1 MRLLTRLLALVA
13 LTLLPIV
20 GIEIYDEADLRTH
33 RAEEG
38 RDQALRLAR
47 LVAQQQTNVV
57 AGAQHLLMALAQ
69 ASEIRNRNPA
79 ACHSLLSQLAP
90 SYKEYVGIVSLDDT
104 GHVVCSGGSLNP
116 PASLGEN
123 RFFREAMDTR
133 RFSTGVYTEDLN
145 RNKIVYLAQP
155 YFDGDQK
162 PAGVVALALSLD
174 WLNAQAAANPLP
186 DKSTISVVDHDGT
199 ILVRHPGE
207 QQFVGTK
214 IPGATHTEMLSGGEA
229 VRDAV
234 GFDGISRIYS
244 YTPVP
249 GERHDLT
256 VSVGL
261 DKGDVMQTAAAA
273 NRRDAL
279 AIAGSCILAALLAV
293 FGARFF
299 IARPINTLLN
309 RAEHW
314 RRGDFS
320 ARVSFGESR
329 SEFGRLGA
337 AFNAMAEAIAARESE
352 LERRVAER
360 TEALTEAMHAQQ
372 AAEISL
378 YEAQKVETV
387 GRLTGGVAHDFNN
400 LLAAIVGN
408 LELLRARLDADHPV
422 IVRVNAALQS
432 ANRGA
437 ALVQQL
443 LAFARRQT
451 LHPKTVD
458 LSEYVNGATDML
470 QRLLRSDVT
479 VEANLLPGTWPVC
492 VDPNQLEAAI
502 LNLAVN
508 ARDAMPQGGVLG
520 LSTQNV
526 SLDHASPQYGL
537 TGDFVALTVSD
548 TGTGIPAE
556 ILEKVF
562 DPFFTTKD
570 VGSGSG
576 LGLSMVQGF
585 ARQSQGAVTIES
597 VVGKGTAI
605 TLYLPRGRDAE
616 LTRGESNDEPAEG
629 EGTVLLVDDDQS
641 VRGVTAEMLT
651 SAGYNVVMAGN
662 AAEAVATFRMDP
674 DRFDILITDL
684 VLVGGASGID
694 LAVDL
699 RVASPDLPILLV
711 TGYSDALL
719 DDRRAEGLAILTK
732 PYSTSQLTQA
742 ARDALRKRRPNH
754 PAPTLLDAG

>member
-20 GIEIYDEADLRTH
+20 GIEIYDEVDLRTH

-38 RDQALRLAR
+38 QDQALRLAR
-47 LVAQQQTNVV
+47 LVAQQQSNVV

-69 ASEIRNRNPA
+69 ASEIRDQNQA
-79 ACHSLLSQLAP
+79 VCHGFLSQLAP
-90 SYKEYVGIVSLDDT
+90 SYQEYVGIVSLDRT
-104 GHVVCSGGSLNP
+104 GRVVCSGGSLNP
-116 PASLGEN
+116 PASLGEKA
-123 RFFREAMDTR
+123 FFREAIDTR
-133 RFSTGVYTEDLN
+133 NFATSGYAEDLN
-145 RNKIVYLAQP
+145 RNKTVYLAQP
-155 YFDGDQK
+155 YFDHDHN
-162 PAGVVALALSLD
+162 PAGVVALALNLD
-174 WLNAQAAANPLP
+174 WLNAQVAQNPLP
-186 DKSTISVVDHDGT
+186 NQSTISVIDRDGT

-207 QQFVGTK
+207 LQFVGTK
-214 IPGATHTEMLSGGEA
+214 IPGSSHAEMLKGGEA

-249 GERHDLT
+249 GEKHDLT

-261 DKGDVMQTAAAA
+261 DKGEVMQSAEAA
-273 NRRDAL
+273 NRRDEL
-279 AIAGSCILAALLAV
+279 AIVGSCILAALLAG
-293 FGARFF
+293 FGARVF
-299 IARPINTLLN
+299 IGRPINTLLN

-320 ARVSFGESR
+320 ARVQFRESQ

-378 YEAQKVETV
+378 YEAQKIETV

-408 LELLRARLDADHPV
+408 LELLRARLGVDHPV
-422 IVRVNAALQS
+422 IARANAALQS

-458 LSEYVNGATDML
+458 LSGYIHGATDML

-479 VEANLLPGTWPVC
+479 VEADLLPGTWSVC

-508 ARDAMPQGGVLG
+508 ARDAMPQGGVLR

-526 SLDHASPQYGL
+526 SLDHASPKLGL
-537 TGDFVALTVSD
+537 NGDFVALTVSD
-548 TGTGIPAE
+548 TGSGIPPE
-556 ILEKVF
+556 IVEKVF

-585 ARQSQGAVTIES
+585 ATQSQGAVTITSE
-597 VVGKGTAI
+597 VGKGTAI
-605 TLYLPRGRDAE
+605 TIYLPRGRDVEPAHEEPDDE
-616 LTRGESNDEPAEG
+616 LAEG
-629 EGTVLLVDDDQS
+629 EGTVLLVDDDQT
-641 VRGVTAEMLT
+641 VRDVTAEMLEA
-651 SAGYNVVMAGN
+651 AGYGVVMVGT
-662 AAEAVATFRMDP
+662 AAEAVATFRMEP

-684 VLVGGASGID
+684 VLTGGTSGID
-694 LAVDL
+694 LAVEL
-699 RVASPDLPILLV
+699 HAARPDLPVLLV

-719 DDRRAEGLAILTK
+719 DDRRAEGLAMLPK
-732 PYSTSQLTQA
+732 PYTTSRLTQA
-742 ARDALRKRRPNH
+742 ARDALRKRRPNLR
-754 PAPTLLDAG
+754 APTLLGTG